1 MTGDGNPGPSGNLG
15 PPGNPGPSGR
25 PLIAVT
31 CGLTEDLRWSRLGV
45 DYTGGVEEAGGLPVI
60 VAIPGGVREAPDHEM
75 AANAARWAREV
86 LAATDGLLLTGGGDL
101 DPAHFGE
108 GPHAN
113 LGELEPARD
122 HFELALVRGALAS
135 GTPVFGICRGL
146 QVLAVAAGG
155 DLYQDLPSQVPGVL
169 KHRQSAPRTARTH
182 PVKVREGTLLARLLG
197 GPGLLSVNSFH
208 HQAVRRVPEGFR
220 VSATAPDGVVEALEG
235 TGPGLAFGVQW
246 HPENLWARDRVFL
259 SLFRALVDEAS
270 ARRQARGRGGPTA
283 AAAGHLEGV

>member
-1 MTGDGNPGPSGNLG
+1 
-15 PPGNPGPSGR
+15 
-25 PLIAVT
+25 
-31 CGLTEDLRWSRLGV
+31 RWSRLGV

-60 VAIPGGVREAPDHEM
+60 VAIPGRVREAPDRE
-75 AANAARWAREV
+75 AAAHAERWAREV
-86 LAATDGLLLTGGGDL
+86 LAAVDGLLVTGGGDL

-122 HFELALVRGALAS
+122 HFELALVREALAS
-135 GTPVFGICRGL
+135 GAPVFGICRGL

-182 PVKVREGTLLARLLG
+182 LVEVREGTLLARLLG
-197 GPGLLSVNSFH
+197 GPGPLSVNSFH
-208 HQAVRRVPEGFR
+208 HQAVRRVPDGFR
-220 VSATAPDGVVEALEG
+220 VSATAPDGVVEALES

-246 HPENLWARDRVFL
+246 HPENLWARDPVFL
-259 SLFRALVDEAS
+259 GLFRGLVDEAS
-270 ARRQARGRGGPTA
+270 ARRERRRHGGRAP
-283 AAAGHLEGV
+283 AGEGLLEGARVLEGGR